1 MMLAATALPDGM
13 WGYLVL
19 LGMALVFHEP
29 WRWLGLVL
37 GRSLQV
43 DSAVFSWVRAVA
55 TALIAALIMRLVLFP
70 AGGLA
75 ALSPGLRVGAFGVGL
90 AVFVLGGRNMALG
103 VIVGAV
109 ALVLGG
115 LLIG

>member
-13 WGYLVL
+13 WGYLIL
-19 LGMALVFHEP
+19 LGMALIFHEP
-29 WRWLGLVL
+29 WRWLGMLL
-37 GRSLQV
+37 GRSLHV
-43 DSAVFSWVRAVA
+43 DSPVFIWVRAVA

-90 AVFVLGGRNMALG
+90 AVFVLGGRNMAVG
-103 VIVGAV
+103 VVAGAL
-109 ALVLGG
+109 ALVLGALMFG
-115 LLIG
+115 

>member
-1 MMLAATALPDGM
+1 MLAVTALPDGL
-13 WGYLVL
+13 WGYLILV
-19 LGMALVFHEP
+19 GMALVFHEP

-43 DSAVFSWVRAVA
+43 DSPVFLWVRAVA

-75 ALSPGLRVGAFGVGL
+75 ALSPGVRVGALGVGL
-90 AVFVLGGRNMALG
+90 AVFLLGGRNIASG
-103 VIVGAV
+103 VGAGAF
-109 ALVLGG
+109 ALVLGALMTG
-115 LLIG
+115 